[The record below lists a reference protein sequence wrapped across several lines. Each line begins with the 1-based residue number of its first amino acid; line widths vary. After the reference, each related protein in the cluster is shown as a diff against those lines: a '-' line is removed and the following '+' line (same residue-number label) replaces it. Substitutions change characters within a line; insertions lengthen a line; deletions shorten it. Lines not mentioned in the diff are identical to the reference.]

1 MTAPAATR
9 ILVLAIAAGFISIV
23 GHAQEKPAGKEN
35 LFTNASFA
43 EGMQGWNVKVKPDS
57 TAGVDNAELRNGT
70 PTLKISHPKGA
81 DTHVTQKIM
90 VKPGT
95 RYKATAYIKTKDVVP
110 DKRGSKAGASLSIS
124 GGYQTSEYIQKS
136 KPWAKVELEFESG
149 NLTEIVIGP
158 RLGQYYNT
166 VSGTAWFSDLEVVEV
181 GRARK

>member
-1 MTAPAATR
+1 MAAFLSPR
-9 ILVLAIAAGFISIV
+9 IAFLAAVTSLIPLTGY
-23 GHAQEKPAGKEN
+23 AQEKPSGKEN
-35 LFTNASFA
+35 LFTNASFS
-43 EGMQGWNVKVKPDS
+43 EGMQGWNLKVKPDS
-57 TAGVDNAELRNGT
+57 SAAVDNAELREGK
-70 PTLKISHPKGA
+70 PTLRISNPKGA
-81 DTHVTQKIM
+81 DTHVTQKIT

-110 DKRGSKAGASLSIS
+110 DKRGSKAGASISIS

-166 VSGTAWFSDLEVVEV
+166 VAGTAWFTDLEVVEV